1 MTVKRLFAVGFI
13 FVMTVIAWMILGTSL
28 SMRSRLKDP
37 GAEKVAELWGG
48 AHTQKTP
55 TIMAGSTRAAHEPA
69 SSRIDVDLRLEYR
82 RVGLLWYPVYNVVFD
97 GVYEIR
103 NAGDKSVTYTVV
115 FTPPA
120 KTVNLDEF
128 AFGAVDG
135 PSVSSDDANELRLAV
150 EPGAGR
156 KFRLHYVSRGMD
168 CWGYDFGKGQINV
181 SDFELAAH
189 TDFRNIDFK
198 TTSPSRKSE
207 TADGWDLTWKYI
219 DSQRSNARITI
230 EMPPRQHPGE
240 LAGRIS
246 FFAPVSL
253 LFFLTVMVVICV
265 MKDVQIHPMN
275 YFFVSAAFFA
285 FHLLLA
291 YLVDHITIHSAFL
304 ISAAVSVLLV
314 VTYLRLVT
322 GARFALLYAGT
333 AQLVFLIGF
342 SYAFFFKGFAG
353 LTVTIGAIVT
363 LFVLGQVTGRVKWGE
378 LFSSR
383 DRRPPMA
390 TPLSP
395 EDRQT

>member
-13 FVMTVIAWMILGTSL
+13 FVMTVTAWMILGTSL
-28 SMRSRLKDP
+28 SMRSHFKGL
-37 GAEKVAELWGG
+37 GAAKVAELWGQ

-55 TIMAGSTRAAHEPA
+55 IIMGGKAAVHEPA
-69 SSRIDVDLRLEYR
+69 SSRIDVGLKLEYR
-82 RVGLLWYPVYNVVFD
+82 RVGLLWYPVYDVVFD

-103 NAGDKSVTYTVV
+103 NASDESVTYTVV

-128 AFGAVDG
+128 TFGVVDG
-135 PSVSSDDANELRLAV
+135 PSESPDDTNELQFSV
-150 EPGAGR
+150 KPGAGR
-156 KFRLHYVSRGMD
+156 KFRLHYVSRGVD
-168 CWGYDFGKGQINV
+168 CWGYDFGGGQINV
-181 SDFELAAH
+181 RDFELAAH

-198 TTSPSRKSE
+198 TISPSQKSE
-207 TADGWDLTWKYI
+207 TADGWDLTWKYTN
-219 DSQRSNARITI
+219 SRLSNARITI
-230 EMPPRQHPGE
+230 DMPQRQHPGE

-253 LFFLTVMVVICV
+253 LFFLTVMIVICV
-265 MKDVQIHPMN
+265 MKDVEIHPVN
-275 YFFVSAAFFA
+275 YFFISAAFFG

-291 YLVDHITIHSAFL
+291 YLVDHITVHSAFL

-314 VTYLRLVT
+314 VTYLKLVT
-322 GARFALLYAGT
+322 GARFALAYAGT

-353 LTVTIGAIVT
+353 LTVTIGAIAT
-363 LFVLGQVTGRVKWGE
+363 LFVLMQVTGRVKWGE

-383 DRRPPMA
+383 DKRPMMA

-395 EDRQT
+395 EDRQS